1 MPQNRRRTHRAR
13 GSGGARAKAGVIAS
27 GAVAA
32 VVTVV
37 LVVTGSILGSSGA
50 ALSGKSHWHPYKKH
64 QRTVAAKATSPGP
77 TRTATATRRVPGPTS
92 TVTQTVTANPTG
104 SPENGSKSAPPAGQ
118 QSTPILANGTV
129 DLSGWSSPYQGLGA
143 YSQQGARLKQN
154 VQMDNGVLSVF
165 ARPVTTRTVI
175 GTKTLAPGDYAAGG
189 IMNRTTINPGSRIS
203 LDLRMDASVG
213 TRAVALLWPAK
224 LGWPEGGELD
234 FVENGADLGNRQST
248 AITNHWAD
256 ASGHNAQKVIKFSS
270 HDFTA
275 WSHVEVL
282 WQANLIV
289 VTIDG
294 VEAARYTDHIP
305 QGPMRLAIQTA
316 VAGGGQ
322 ASTFDGA
329 SRTPGSIQLRDLHI
343 FAA

>member
-1 MPQNRRRTHRAR
+1 MPQNQRRKHRAQ
-13 GSGGARAKAGVIAS
+13 GSSGARAKAGVTAL
-27 GAVAA
+27 GTVAA

-37 LVVTGSILGSSGA
+37 LVVTGSVLGASGA
-50 ALSGKSHWHPYKKH
+50 LTGKSHWHPHKKH
-64 QRTVAAKATSPGP
+64 PRTVAEKAPMLAP
-77 TRTATATRRVPGPTS
+77 TRTATTTRSVPGPTN
-92 TVTQTVTANPTG
+92 TVTRTVTASPSASPQKG
-104 SPENGSKSAPPAGQ
+104 SSSAPPTDQPQA
-118 QSTPILANGTV
+118 PILAEGTI
-129 DLSGWSSPYQGLGA
+129 DLAGWSHPYQGLGA

-154 VQMDNGVLSVF
+154 VAAANGVLTVF
-165 ARPVTTRTVI
+165 ARPVTTTTVV

-189 IMNRTTINPGSRIS
+189 IMNRTLINPGSRIS
-203 LDLRMDASVG
+203 LDLRMNASVG

-224 LGWPEGGELD
+224 MGWPEGGELD

-256 ASGHNAQKVIKFSS
+256 AGGRNAQKVVKFNQ

-275 WSHVEVL
+275 WTHVEVL
-282 WQANLIV
+282 WRADLIV

-322 ASTFDGA
+322 APTYDGA
-329 SRTPGSIQLRDLHI
+329 PRTPGNIQVRDLRI
-343 FAA
+343 SST

>member
-1 MPQNRRRTHRAR
+1 VGT
-13 GSGGARAKAGVIAS
+13 
-27 GAVAA
+27 VAA
-32 VVTVV
+32 VVTLV
-37 LVVTGSILGSSGA
+37 LVVTGSVLGASGA

-64 QRTVAAKATSPGP
+64 TRPVTAKAASPGP
-77 TRTATATRRVPGPTS
+77 TRTATPTQTVPGPTR
-92 TVTQTVTANPTG
+92 TVTQTVTAHPSAGPRTAPT
-104 SPENGSKSAPPAGQ
+104 SAPPTGQ
-118 QSTPILANGTV
+118 QQPPVLAEGAV
-129 DLSGWSSPYQGLGA
+129 DMSGWSHPYQGLGA

-154 VQMDNGVLSVF
+154 VQVANGVLTVF

-189 IMNRTTINPGSRIS
+189 IMNRTPLNPGSRIS

-213 TRAVALLWPAK
+213 TRAVALLWPSK

-234 FVENGADLGNRQST
+234 FVENGADLANRQST
-248 AITNHWAD
+248 AITNHWAN
-256 ASGHNAQKVIKFSS
+256 ASGGNAQKVIKFNS
-270 HDFTA
+270 HDFTT

-322 ASTFDGA
+322 SPTYDGA
-329 SRTPGSIQLRDLHI
+329 SRTPGNVQVRDLRIH
-343 FAA
+343 AA